1 MVQSKAGKPIRP
13 IRFYRLDSGREP
25 VREWLRALPLESKKA
40 IGRDILTLQY
50 GWPLGMPLA
59 RKLAENLWE
68 LRTRLGSANARMI
81 FTVTEEDIL
90 LLHAFI
96 KKTRKTPLQD
106 LRIALRRLNP
116 R

>member
-1 MVQSKAGKPIRP
+1 H
-13 IRFYRLDSGREP
+13 EP

-59 RKLAENLWE
+59 RKLEENLWE
-68 LRTRLGSANARMI
+68 LRTRLGSANARTI
-81 FTVTEEDIL
+81 FTMDEEAIV

-106 LRIALRRLNP
+106 LRIALHRLN
-116 R
+116 RL